1 MRLGLTEIIVIVIV
15 AFVLFGGAAKLSG
28 LGKALGKS
36 IKDFRN
42 EVKTN
47 DNDKNEGE
55 DGKSSDG
62 NKS

>member
-1 MRLGLTEIIVIVIV
+1 MRLGITEIIVIVIV

-42 EVKTN
+42 EVKT
-47 DNDKNEGE
+47 DDKNEGE
-55 DGKSSDG
+55 GGKNSDDG